1 MIAVFDNKISWDT
14 LPYGA
19 FVCLF
24 VFNLSMKKIIKAI
37 IGRLWH
43 FAKSRRGKW
52 RFPSSTPPSNVVPLY
67 ELPVRNNKGRGA
79 DCFVPSFSWCCRIF
93 CRLRFCC
100 GVGIV
105 SVLSIFC
112 ITTQCTLSCDS
123 TSLQH
128 QESIPYDSVS
138 AGRNQGYQFNLQYG
152 SFPVPDWIG
161 ATSDLETFYTV
172 KALVSNCLGNPYKRF
187 TTRANHLREFSQGV
201 SINNG

>member
-1 MIAVFDNKISWDT
+1 MKLS
-14 LPYGA
+14 LPHPSKQCCTIVRA
-19 FVCLF
+19 TC
-24 VFNLSMKKIIKAI
+24 KKQQ
-37 IGRLWH
+37 
-43 FAKSRRGKW
+43 GK
-52 RFPSSTPPSNVVPLY
+52 RC
-67 ELPVRNNKGRGA
+67 R
-79 DCFVPSFSWCCRIF
+79 CFVPSFSRCCRIF

-123 TSLQH
+123 TNLQH
-128 QESIPYDSVS
+128 QESISYDSVS
-138 AGRNQGYQFNLQYG
+138 AGRNQGYQFNLQCG

-172 KALVSNCLGNPYKRF
+172 KALVSNCLRNPYKRF